1 MSKSKKVL
9 VLMSGSIACYKACG
23 LISKMVQ
30 AGMDVQVVASASAQK
45 FVGNATIEGLTGK
58 PLLSDLFQS
67 DHIMDHIY
75 LVREADLVIAVPA
88 TANLI
93 NKMAAGV
100 GDDLLSTIFLAH
112 DFNKPF
118 LLAPAMNTKMYQ
130 HPVTQGS
137 LEKLKKMGVE
147 ILETASGVLA
157 CGEVGWGKLLDPEL
171 IFAEVSKHFEKYL
184 SVQNNRQNKQNGEI
198 KNQRISGR
206 SLRVLITSGGTS
218 EPIDAVRVIT
228 NTSTGKTGAQLAD
241 VLHSLGM
248 QVTLLKAYKAI
259 APVSDI
265 DKLLEFSSYA
275 DLAKTLQS
283 ELKANSYD
291 FIFHAAAVSDYSLA
305 KGSVQGKISSDKSVM
320 TLKLKRNPKLID
332 QLKKWSRNKKMK
344 VIGFKMTAFKNSTV
358 SKVVDINGEV
368 NSKTAHQKTILQ
380 KNSQQRKAVEKLFQH
395 SKADLVIQNDVG
407 EISSLKHTFHLFSN
421 VNNKIVEISSVD
433 GVLALTSE
441 ISKWMVI

>member
-88 TANLI
+88 TANMI

-112 DFNKPF
+112 DFKKPF

-171 IFAEVSKHFEKYL
+171 IFAEVSKHFEKHL
-184 SVQNNRQNKQNGEI
+184 SVQNSEI

-241 VLHSLGM
+241 ALHSLGM
-248 QVTLLKAYKAI
+248 LVTLLKAHKAI

-275 DLAKTLQS
+275 DLAKTLQA
-283 ELKANSYD
+283 ELKAYSYD

-305 KGSVQGKISSDKSVM
+305 KGSVQGKMSSDKSII

-344 VIGFKMTAFKNSTV
+344 LIGFKMTA
-358 SKVVDINGEV
+358 V
-368 NSKTAHQKTILQ
+368 NSSEVATTTTVNRKVNEITAQQKTTVQ
-380 KNSQQRKAVEKLFQH
+380 KNTQQRKAVEKLFQH
-395 SKADLVIQNDVG
+395 SKADLVIQNDVS
-407 EISSLKHTFHLFSN
+407 EISSQKHIFHLFSN

>member
-88 TANLI
+88 TANMI

-112 DFNKPF
+112 DFKKPF

-171 IFAEVSKHFEKYL
+171 IFAEVSKHFEKHL
-184 SVQNNRQNKQNGEI
+184 SVQNSEI

-241 VLHSLGM
+241 ALHSLGM
-248 QVTLLKAYKAI
+248 QVTLLKAHKAI

-275 DLAKTLQS
+275 DLAKTLQA
-283 ELKANSYD
+283 ELKSHSYD

-305 KGSVQGKISSDKSVM
+305 KGSVQGKMSSDKSII

-344 VIGFKMTAFKNSTV
+344 VIGFKMTA
-358 SKVVDINGEV
+358 V
-368 NSKTAHQKTILQ
+368 NSSEVATTTTVNRKVNEITAQQKTTVQ
-380 KNSQQRKAVEKLFQH
+380 KNTQQRKAVEKLFQH
-395 SKADLVIQNDVG
+395 SKADLVIQNDVS
-407 EISSLKHTFHLFSN
+407 EISSQKHIFHLFSN
-421 VNNKIVEISSVD
+421 FNNKIVEISSVD

>member
-1 MSKSKKVL
+1 
-9 VLMSGSIACYKACG
+9 MSGSIACYKACG

-112 DFNKPF
+112 DFKKPF

-171 IFAEVSKHFEKYL
+171 IFAEVSKHFEKHL
-184 SVQNNRQNKQNGEI
+184 SVQNSEI

-241 VLHSLGM
+241 ALHSLGM
-248 QVTLLKAYKAI
+248 QVTLLKAHKAI

-265 DKLLEFSSYA
+265 DMLLEFSCYA
-275 DLAKTLQS
+275 DLAKTLQA

-305 KGSVQGKISSDKSVM
+305 KGSVQGKMSSDKSII

-344 VIGFKMTAFKNSTV
+344 VIGFKMTA
-358 SKVVDINGEV
+358 V
-368 NSKTAHQKTILQ
+368 NSSEVATTTTVNRKVNERTAQQKTIVQ
-380 KNSQQRKAVEKLFQH
+380 KNTQQRKAVEKLFQH
-395 SKADLVIQNDVG
+395 SKADLVIQNDVS
-407 EISSLKHTFHLFSN
+407 EISSQKHIFHLFSN